1 MMRKI
6 FAALVLLGILG
17 FSAGQSPTIFQP
29 LSQVYD
35 AIRHYYLWA
44 DQVTDDQLVQGAIRG
59 LVESLGDPYSAYF
72 TPEEYEKWQESL
84 AGEYTGVGMEIT
96 VRGGWITVVTPLPGT
111 PAEAAGIQPGDVI
124 LEVDGESTE
133 GWTLEQA
140 SLRIRGPEGTAVT
153 LKVRHP
159 DGRVEVLT
167 VVRARI
173 KVEAVRSQYLEE
185 PKVGYV
191 RILRFDEEAPALVRQ
206 ALFSFPL
213 GELRGVVLDLR
224 NNPGGLLSSA
234 VEVASF
240 FVDRGPIVRTRG
252 PSFGERV
259 YNSRGN
265 SFPNLPLAVLVNAGT
280 ASGAEIVAGAIQDH
294 GVGVLVGQKTFGK
307 GLIQEF
313 VLRFP
318 DGGMVKL
325 TTGQYLTPKGR
336 EVHDVGLSPD
346 IEVPEERAEE
356 EDLDLQAA
364 LEWIASQVPV
374 EVGQ

>member
-1 MMRKI
+1 MMRKV
-6 FAALVLLGILG
+6 FAALVLLGVLG
-17 FSAGQSPTIFQP
+17 LGAGQSPTIFQP

-44 DQVTDDQLVQGAIRG
+44 DQVSDGQLIQGAIRG

-72 TPEEYEKWQESL
+72 TPEEYEEWQRGL

-111 PAEAAGIQPGDVI
+111 PAEAAGVQPGDVI

-140 SLRIRGPEGTAVT
+140 SLRIRGPEGAPVT

-173 KVEAVRSQYLEE
+173 KVEAVRAQYLEE

-191 RILRFDEEAPALVRQ
+191 RILRFDEEAPALVGQ

-213 GELRGVVLDLR
+213 EGLRGIVLDLR

-265 SFPNLPLAVLVNAGT
+265 SFPNLPLAVLVNGGT

-313 VLRFP
+313 VLRLP

-336 EVHDVGLSPD
+336 EVHDAGLSPD
-346 IEVPEERAEE
+346 IEVPRERAEG
-356 EDLDLQAA
+356 EDLELQAA
-364 LEWIASQVPV
+364 LKWIASQVPV